1 MSESTSKPSA
11 SGESAAWAMIL
22 KDNSTW
28 LEEMT
33 KRGYQLHL
41 LSSDFNKL
49 HDQSPIPNASEA
61 YLVLVIE
68 STQLEDDDTGYIG
81 PPPLRESFL
90 DELKTYD
97 WLNEM
102 GRDII
107 LKQSGIIL
115 NISMYYVDGYGQSPF
130 ADFTRLYCEDD
141 ELCDSRLCAV
151 TYGNSSA
158 KVIKW
163 FCKKGYLFIIY
174 EIDGDKNI
182 WQFRPEDGYNFIT
195 QVKPDK

>member
-1 MSESTSKPSA
+1 MSESTSKPSV

-22 KDNSTW
+22 KDNSIW

-41 LSSDFNKL
+41 LSSDFDKL
-49 HDQSPIPNASEA
+49 HDQSQILNASEA

-81 PPPLRESFL
+81 PPPLRERFL
-90 DELKTYD
+90 DELKTHE

-115 NISMYYVDGYGQSPF
+115 NISIYYVDDYAQSPF
-130 ADFTRLYCEDD
+130 ADFTRLCHEK
-141 ELCDSRLCAV
+141 DSRLCAV
-151 TYGNSSA
+151 TYGNDRA
-158 KVIKW
+158 NVIKW
-163 FCKKGYLFIIY
+163 FFQSHYLFIVY
-174 EIDGDKNI
+174 EIRGERYI
-182 WQFRPEDGYNFIT
+182 WQFRPEDSYEFTAQAESNT
-195 QVKPDK
+195 

>member
-68 STQLEDDDTGYIG
+68 STQLEDDTGYIG

-115 NISMYYVDGYGQSPF
+115 NVSTYYVDGCARSPF
-130 ADFTRLYCEDD
+130 ADFTRLRRQKDT
-141 ELCDSRLCAV
+141 RLCVV
-151 TYGNSSA
+151 TYGNDNA
-158 KVIKW
+158 NVISW
-163 FCKKGYLFIIY
+163 FSKNGYLFIIY
-174 EIDGDKNI
+174 EIDGERNI
-182 WQFRPEDGYNFIT
+182 WQFRPEDGYDFIT
-195 QVKPDK
+195 QVKSDRS